1 MKENN
6 KFIFLGGNFMLN
18 NFNKKDIAGMIAGG
32 LGVAAGLGIAIYT
45 CLKSEKECKEM
56 DKIMETINDC
66 NEELNELLQQ
76 TGMIDKEE
84 A

>member
-1 MKENN
+1 
-6 KFIFLGGNFMLN
+6 MLN
-18 NFNKKDIAGMIAGG
+18 NFSKKDIAGMVAGG

-45 CLKSEKECKEM
+45 HLKCQKECKEM
-56 DKIMETINDC
+56 DKIMETINDST
-66 NEELNELLQQ
+66 EELNELLRN